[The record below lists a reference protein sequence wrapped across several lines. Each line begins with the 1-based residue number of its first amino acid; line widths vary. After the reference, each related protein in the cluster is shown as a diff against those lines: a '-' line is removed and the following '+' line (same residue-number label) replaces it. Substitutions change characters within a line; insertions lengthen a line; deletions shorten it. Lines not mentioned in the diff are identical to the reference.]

1 MSSCREYHIYILRIV
16 QKIFLKDIFFM
27 LFRIKENNNCYL
39 RSRKGGLEKPPFLL
53 RKNRSSPGYPISRLR
68 VDIHEDSIDLYCKI

>member
-1 MSSCREYHIYILRIV
+1 MNAINRTEQHLSTAIGAVFVLAAFYES
-16 QKIFLKDIFFM
+16 K
-27 LFRIKENNNCYL
+27 KEDWKSL
-39 RSRKGGLEKPPFLL
+39 LFLL

>member
-1 MSSCREYHIYILRIV
+1 
-16 QKIFLKDIFFM
+16 M

-68 VDIHEDSIDLYCKI
+68 VDIPEEGIDLYCKI